1 MVLDRIDR
9 IRGEWMMNSLLNIV
23 GTIDWGNFA
32 VVAFLLAVP
41 TVFCLL
47 IWLKSPL
54 VKSIGRLLA
63 TMVCLSLCG
72 WIIIAIVSFAGPGY
86 EDCSKYI

>member
-63 TMVCLSLCG
+63 TMVCQRCVRGLVCPRLG
-72 WIIIAIVSFAGPGY
+72 GAEV
-86 EDCSKYI
+86 EV